1 MSSSVTVSAIVDTVT
16 PGSASLSV
24 TVTATPAI
32 VMPWYSLSVLAALW
46 VSETDSSAVSASSP
60 AVTVTVW
67 AVPQFVGVKVR
78 VAEDGVRV
86 TSVPACPATVTVTF
100 AVGWL
105 LRTTV

>member
-1 MSSSVTVSAIVDTVT
+1 MRPLREGTAQTAGSA
-16 PGSASLSV
+16 ASLSV

-32 VMPWYSLSVLAALW
+32 VMLWYSLSVLAALW
-46 VSETDSSAVSASSP
+46 VSETASFAVSASSP

-78 VAEDGVRV
+78 LVGLRV
-86 TSVPACPATVTVTF
+86 TSVPACPATVTVTV